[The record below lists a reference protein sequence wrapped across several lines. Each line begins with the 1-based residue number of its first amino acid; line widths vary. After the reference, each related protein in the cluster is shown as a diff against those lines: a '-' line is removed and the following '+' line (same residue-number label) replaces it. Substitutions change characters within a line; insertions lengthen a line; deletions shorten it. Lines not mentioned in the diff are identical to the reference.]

1 MSSAITTRSARIRTA
16 VSVGVVLF
24 LALWM
29 IRASAETADSQNTRQ
44 SEGLADLIR
53 TESTRQAD
61 LITTL
66 GELETSVADMT
77 KIAETTLPTL
87 PTDVEKATA
96 LSLGMQ
102 EVTGPGV
109 RLAMWDAPQTEDN
122 LARFTPDDLVVHQQ
136 DLQGA
141 INALWAG
148 GAEAMT
154 LQGQRVTPTTA
165 FRCVG
170 NVLLLHGQVY
180 SPPFVVEAVGDPS
193 ALTEA
198 VDNSPVLQV
207 YQQYVDVVQLGWE
220 FAEQESVTA
229 PAASR
234 APSLKY
240 ATVPEDTDLW
250 QVAD

>member
-87 PTDVEKATA
+87 PTNVEKATA

-148 GAEAMT
+148 GAGSNDAA
-154 LQGQRVTPTTA
+154 RTTGHSNHSFPMCGKRPA
-165 FRCVG
+165 SSRTG
-170 NVLLLHGQVY
+170 VLT
-180 SPPFVVEAVGDPS
+180 PFVVEAVGDPS